1 MCDPTLLAVGKVA
14 TSVMAEGER
23 VREQNTAS
31 ARNTAAARSAS
42 SDSQQSTV
50 ARYVEDQRSL
60 IQAGL
65 DSTLEGREAEALAYT
80 SAIENGVQGTSVNE
94 VIMEKRA
101 LEARNA
107 NRSAQEMDSLRTN
120 VGIDFANIDAQRQ
133 SRENSVPRTKFS
145 MAKIAAAGVDAASGL
160 DL

>member
-1 MCDPTLLAVGKVA
+1 MCDPTLLAIGKVA
-14 TSVMAEGER
+14 TTAMAEGER
-23 VREQNTAS
+23 VREQNEAN
-31 ARNTAAARSAS
+31 ARNTAAARAAS

-80 SAIENGVQGTSVNE
+80 SAIESGVQGTSVNE

-107 NRSAQEMDSLRTN
+107 NRSKQEMDSLRTN

-145 MAKIAAAGVDAASGL
+145 MAKIAGSAVGAASSL
-160 DL
+160 S